1 MFEDTL
7 ECHGGILIIMNKA
20 LAIFELMRL
29 DKPIGI
35 YLLLWPALLALVIS
49 TNGDFEYA
57 DLLIVIAG
65 SVLVRSA
72 GCVINDIWDKD
83 LDGGVERT
91 KTRPIPS
98 KKLSISE
105 SWAVFAI
112 LGVLSLMLLSLTNTN
127 TMYVSICF
135 GLMIVIYPLTKRF
148 FIGPQIFLGLTFNP
162 TIIVYA
168 MTNELNNPTMIFLYL
183 AIAAKT
189 IAFDSFYGLC
199 DIDDDKKLGINST
212 PLWWGSKTLLIIAIL
227 QFTVIGLLLI
237 VGSKAGLSFAWY
249 IGIILLSGFY
259 FYQHKLASQ
268 KNFLLAFKNN
278 HWASLY
284 LLMLSG
290 FCFLII

>member
-1 MFEDTL
+1 
-7 ECHGGILIIMNKA
+7 MNKL

-29 DKPIGI
+29 NKPIGI

-49 TNGDFEYA
+49 TNGNFMYSH
-57 DLLIVIAG
+57 LLIIIIG
-65 SVLVRSA
+65 SILVRSA

-98 KKLSISE
+98 KKLSITE
-105 SWAVFAI
+105 SWAVFVA

-127 TMYVSICF
+127 TVFISICF
-135 GLMIVIYPLTKRF
+135 GLMIVLYPLTKRF
-148 FIGPQIFLGLTFNP
+148 FVGPQIFLGLTFNP

-168 MTNELNNPTMIFLYL
+168 MTNELNNPTMIFLYF

-199 DIDDDKKLGINST
+199 DLEDDKKLGIHST
-212 PLWWGSKTLLIIAIL
+212 PLWWGSKTLLVIAIL
-227 QFTVIGLLLI
+227 QFAVIGLFFI
-237 VGSKAGLSFAWY
+237 VGLKAELSFTWY

-259 FYQHKLASQ
+259 FYQHRLASQ

-284 LLMLSG
+284 LLILSI
-290 FCFLII
+290 FSFLII

>member
-1 MFEDTL
+1 
-7 ECHGGILIIMNKA
+7 MNKL

-29 DKPIGI
+29 NKPIGI

-49 TNGDFEYA
+49 TNGDFMYSH
-57 DLLIVIAG
+57 LLIIIIG
-65 SVLVRSA
+65 SILVRSA

-83 LDGGVERT
+83 LDGGVKRT

-105 SWAVFAI
+105 SWAVFVA
-112 LGVLSLMLLSLTNTN
+112 LSALSLVLLSFTNTN
-127 TMYVSICF
+127 TIFISICF
-135 GLMIVIYPLTKRF
+135 GFMIVLYPLTKRF

-168 MTNELNNPTMIFLYL
+168 MTNELNNPTMIFLYF

-199 DIDDDKKLGINST
+199 DLEDDKKLGIHST
-212 PLWWGSKTLLIIAIL
+212 PLWWGSKTLLVIAIL
-227 QFTVIGLLLI
+227 QFTVISLFLI
-237 VGSKAGLSFAWY
+237 VGLKAELSFAWY

-259 FYQHKLASQ
+259 FYQHRLASQ
-268 KNFLLAFKNN
+268 KKFLLAFKNN
-278 HWASLY
+278 HWASFY
-284 LLMLSG
+284 LLILSV

>member
-1 MFEDTL
+1 
-7 ECHGGILIIMNKA
+7 MNKM

-49 TNGDFEYA
+49 TKGNFEYV
-57 DLLIVIAG
+57 DLLIVIIG
-65 SVLVRSA
+65 SILVRSA

-91 KTRPIPS
+91 KMRPIPS

-105 SWAVFAI
+105 SWAVFAM
-112 LGVLSLMLLSLTNTN
+112 LGVLSLMLLSLTNAN
-127 TMYVSICF
+127 TIFISICF
-135 GLMIVIYPLTKRF
+135 GLMIVLYPLTKRF

-168 MTNELNNPTMIFLYL
+168 MTNELNNPTMLFLYF

-189 IAFDSFYGLC
+189 IAFDTYYGLC
-199 DIDDDKKLGINST
+199 DLEDDKKLGINST
-212 PLWWGSKTLLIIAIL
+212 PLWWGTKTLLIIAIL
-227 QFTVIGLLLI
+227 QIVVINLLFV
-237 VGSKAGLSFAWY
+237 VGYKAELSSAWF
-249 IGIILLSGFY
+249 IGIILLSSFY
-259 FYQHKLASQ
+259 FYQYNLASQ
-268 KNFLLAFKNN
+268 KKFLMAFKNN

-284 LLMLSG
+284 LLALSVL
-290 FCFLII
+290 CFVII

>member
-1 MFEDTL
+1 
-7 ECHGGILIIMNKA
+7 MNKM

-49 TNGDFEYA
+49 TKGNFEYV
-57 DLLIVIAG
+57 DLLIVIIG
-65 SVLVRSA
+65 SILVRSA

-91 KTRPIPS
+91 KMRPIPS

-105 SWAVFAI
+105 SWAVFAT
-112 LGVLSLMLLSLTNTN
+112 LVVLSLMLLSLTNTN
-127 TMYVSICF
+127 TIFISICF
-135 GLMIVIYPLTKRF
+135 GLMIVLYPLTKRF

-168 MTNELNNPTMIFLYL
+168 MTNELNNPTMLFLYF

-189 IAFDSFYGLC
+189 IAFDTYYGLC
-199 DIDDDKKLGINST
+199 DLEDDKKLGINST
-212 PLWWGSKTLLIIAIL
+212 PLWWGTKTLLIIAIL
-227 QFTVIGLLLI
+227 QIVVINLLFV
-237 VGSKAGLSFAWY
+237 VGYKAELSSAWF

-259 FYQHKLASQ
+259 FYQYNLASQ
-268 KNFLLAFKNN
+268 KKFLMAFKNN

-284 LLMLSG
+284 LLALSVL
-290 FCFLII
+290 CFVII

>member
-1 MFEDTL
+1 
-7 ECHGGILIIMNKA
+7 MNKIM
-20 LAIFELMRL
+20 AIIELMRL
-29 DKPIGI
+29 NKPIGI

-49 TNGDFEYA
+49 TNGNFEYSH
-57 DLLIVIAG
+57 LLIVIAG
-65 SVLVRSA
+65 SILVRSA
-72 GCVINDIWDKD
+72 GCVINDIWDQD
-83 LDGGVERT
+83 LDGDVERT

-105 SWAVFAI
+105 SWAVFVA
-112 LGVLSLMLLSLTNTN
+112 LGVFSLMLLSLTNTN
-127 TMYVSICF
+127 TIFISICF
-135 GLMIVIYPLTKRF
+135 GLMIILYPLTKRF

-168 MTNELNNPTMIFLYL
+168 MTNELNNPTMIFLYF

-199 DIDDDKKLGINST
+199 DVEDDKKLGIHST
-212 PLWWGSKTLLIIAIL
+212 PLWWGSKTLLVIAIL
-227 QFTVIGLLLI
+227 QFAVISLFLI
-237 VGSKAGLSFAWY
+237 VGLKAELSFAWY

-259 FYQHKLASQ
+259 FYQHQLASQ

-284 LLMLSG
+284 LLILAV

>member
-1 MFEDTL
+1 
-7 ECHGGILIIMNKA
+7 MNKIM
-20 LAIFELMRL
+20 AIIELMRL
-29 DKPIGI
+29 NKPIGI

-49 TNGDFEYA
+49 TNGNFEYSH
-57 DLLIVIAG
+57 LLIVIAG
-65 SVLVRSA
+65 SILVRSA
-72 GCVINDIWDKD
+72 GCVINDIWDQD
-83 LDGGVERT
+83 LDGDVERT

-105 SWAVFAI
+105 SWAVFVA

-127 TMYVSICF
+127 TIFISICF
-135 GLMIVIYPLTKRF
+135 GLMIILYPLTKRF

-168 MTNELNNPTMIFLYL
+168 MTNELNNPTMIFLYF

-199 DIDDDKKLGINST
+199 DEEDDKKLGIHST
-212 PLWWGSKTLLIIAIL
+212 PLWWGSKTLLVIAIL
-227 QFTVIGLLLI
+227 QFAVISLFLI
-237 VGSKAGLSFAWY
+237 VGLKAELSFAWY
-249 IGIILLSGFY
+249 IGIILLSSFY
-259 FYQHKLASQ
+259 FYQHQLASQ

-284 LLMLSG
+284 LLILSV

>member
-1 MFEDTL
+1 
-7 ECHGGILIIMNKA
+7 MNKIM
-20 LAIFELMRL
+20 AIIELMRL
-29 DKPIGI
+29 NKPIGI

-49 TNGDFEYA
+49 TNGNFEYSH
-57 DLLIVIAG
+57 LLIVITG
-65 SVLVRSA
+65 SILVRSA
-72 GCVINDIWDKD
+72 GCVINDIWDQD
-83 LDGGVERT
+83 LDGDVERT

-105 SWAVFAI
+105 SWAVFVA

-127 TMYVSICF
+127 TIFISICF
-135 GLMIVIYPLTKRF
+135 GLMIILYPLTKRF

-168 MTNELNNPTMIFLYL
+168 MTNELNNPTMIFLYF

-199 DIDDDKKLGINST
+199 DVEDDKKLGIHST
-212 PLWWGSKTLLIIAIL
+212 PLWWGSKTLLVIAIL
-227 QFTVIGLLLI
+227 QFAVISLFLI
-237 VGSKAGLSFAWY
+237 VGLKAELSFTWY

-259 FYQHKLASQ
+259 FYQHQLASQ

-284 LLMLSG
+284 LLILSV

>member
-1 MFEDTL
+1 
-7 ECHGGILIIMNKA
+7 MNKRI
-20 LAIFELMRL
+20 AIIELMRL

-49 TNGDFEYA
+49 TNGNFEYSH
-57 DLLIVIAG
+57 LLIVITG
-65 SVLVRSA
+65 SILVRSA
-72 GCVINDIWDKD
+72 GCVINDIWDQD
-83 LDGGVERT
+83 LDGDVERT

-105 SWAVFAI
+105 SWAVFVA
-112 LGVLSLMLLSLTNTN
+112 LGVFSLMLLSLTNTN
-127 TMYVSICF
+127 TIFISICF
-135 GLMIVIYPLTKRF
+135 GLMIILYPLTKRF

-162 TIIVYA
+162 TIIIYS
-168 MTNELNNPTMIFLYL
+168 MTNELNNPTMIFLYF

-199 DIDDDKKLGINST
+199 DVEDDKKLGIHST
-212 PLWWGSKTLLIIAIL
+212 PLWWGSKTLLVIAIL
-227 QFTVIGLLLI
+227 QFAVISLFLI
-237 VGSKAGLSFAWY
+237 VGLKAELSFAWY

-259 FYQHKLASQ
+259 FYQHQLASQ

-284 LLMLSG
+284 LLILSV

>member
-1 MFEDTL
+1 MA
-7 ECHGGILIIMNKA
+7 II
-20 LAIFELMRL
+20 ELMRL
-29 DKPIGI
+29 NKPIGI

-49 TNGDFEYA
+49 TNGNFEYSH
-57 DLLIVIAG
+57 LLIVITG
-65 SVLVRSA
+65 SILVRSA
-72 GCVINDIWDKD
+72 GCVINDIWDQD
-83 LDGGVERT
+83 LDGDVERT

-105 SWAVFAI
+105 SWAVFVA

-127 TMYVSICF
+127 TIFISICF
-135 GLMIVIYPLTKRF
+135 GLMIILYPLTKRF

-168 MTNELNNPTMIFLYL
+168 MTNELNNPTMIFLYF

-199 DIDDDKKLGINST
+199 DVEDDKKLGIHST
-212 PLWWGSKTLLIIAIL
+212 PLWWGSKTLLVIAIL
-227 QFTVIGLLLI
+227 QFAVISLFLI
-237 VGSKAGLSFAWY
+237 VGLKAELSFAWY

-259 FYQHKLASQ
+259 FYQHQLASQ

-284 LLMLSG
+284 LLILSV

>member
-1 MFEDTL
+1 
-7 ECHGGILIIMNKA
+7 MNKRI
-20 LAIFELMRL
+20 AIIELMRL

-49 TNGDFEYA
+49 TNGNFEYSH
-57 DLLIVIAG
+57 LLIVITG
-65 SVLVRSA
+65 SILVRSA
-72 GCVINDIWDKD
+72 GCVINDIWDQD
-83 LDGGVERT
+83 LDGYVERT
-91 KTRPIPS
+91 KKRPIPS

-105 SWAVFAI
+105 SWAVFVA

-127 TMYVSICF
+127 TIFISICF
-135 GLMIVIYPLTKRF
+135 GLMIVLYPLTKRF

-168 MTNELNNPTMIFLYL
+168 MTNELNNPTMIFLYF

-199 DIDDDKKLGINST
+199 DIEDDKKLGIHST
-212 PLWWGSKTLLIIAIL
+212 PLWWGSKTLLVIAIL
-227 QFTVIGLLLI
+227 QFTVISLFLI
-237 VGSKAGLSFAWY
+237 VGLKAELSFAWY

-259 FYQHKLASQ
+259 FYQHRLASQ
-268 KNFLLAFKNN
+268 KKFLLAFKNN
-278 HWASLY
+278 HWASFY
-284 LLMLSG
+284 LLILSV

>member
-1 MFEDTL
+1 
-7 ECHGGILIIMNKA
+7 MNKA
-20 LAIFELMRL
+20 LTIFELMRL

-49 TNGDFEYA
+49 TNGDFKYA
-57 DLLIVIAG
+57 DLLIVITG
-65 SVLVRSA
+65 SILVRSA

-83 LDGGVERT
+83 LDGRVERT

-98 KKLSISE
+98 KKLSTSE
-105 SWAVFAI
+105 SWTVFAI

-127 TMYVSICF
+127 TIYVSICF

-168 MTNELNNPTMIFLYL
+168 MTNELNNPTMIFLYF

-199 DIDDDKKLGINST
+199 DIEDDKKLGINST
-212 PLWWGSKTLLIIAIL
+212 PLWWGSKTLSIIAIL
-227 QFTVIGLLLI
+227 QFAVISLLLI
-237 VGSKAGLSFAWY
+237 VGLKAELSSAWF
-249 IGIILLSGFY
+249 IGIILLGGFY
-259 FYQHKLASQ
+259 FYQHRLASQ

-278 HWASLY
+278 NWASLY
-284 LLMLSG
+284 LLILSG

>member
-1 MFEDTL
+1 MS
-7 ECHGGILIIMNKA
+7 KA

-49 TNGDFEYA
+49 TNGNFTYSH
-57 DLLIVIAG
+57 LLIVIIG
-65 SVLVRSA
+65 SILVRSA

-83 LDGGVERT
+83 LDGDVERT

-105 SWAVFAI
+105 SWVVFVV
-112 LGVLSLMLLSLTNTN
+112 LGILSLALLSLTNAN
-127 TMYVSICF
+127 TILISICF
-135 GLMIVIYPLTKRF
+135 GLMIVVYPLTKRF
-148 FIGPQIFLGLTFNP
+148 FIGPQIFLGLTFNS

-183 AIAAKT
+183 AVAAKT

-199 DIDDDKKLGINST
+199 DIEDDKKLGINST

-227 QFTVIGLLLI
+227 QFSVIGLLII
-237 VGSKAGLSFAWY
+237 VGLKAELSSAWY
-249 IGIILLSGFY
+249 IGIMLLSGFY
-259 FYQHKLASQ
+259 FYQQRLALQ
-268 KNFLLAFKNN
+268 KNYLLAFKNN

-284 LLMLSG
+284 LLILSI
-290 FCFLII
+290 FCFLIL

>member
-1 MFEDTL
+1 
-7 ECHGGILIIMNKA
+7 MNKM

-35 YLLLWPALLALVIS
+35 YLLLWPALLALIIS
-49 TNGDFEYA
+49 TKGNFEYV
-57 DLLIVIAG
+57 DLLIVIIG
-65 SVLVRSA
+65 SILVRSA

-91 KTRPIPS
+91 KMRPIPS

-105 SWAVFAI
+105 SWAVFAM
-112 LGVLSLMLLSLTNTN
+112 LGVLSLMLLSLTNAN
-127 TMYVSICF
+127 TIFISICF
-135 GLMIVIYPLTKRF
+135 GLMIVLYPLTKRF

-168 MTNELNNPTMIFLYL
+168 MTNELNNPTMLFLYF

-189 IAFDSFYGLC
+189 IAFDTYYGLC
-199 DIDDDKKLGINST
+199 DLEDDKKLGINST
-212 PLWWGSKTLLIIAIL
+212 PLWWGTKTLLIIAIL
-227 QFTVIGLLLI
+227 QIVVINLLFV
-237 VGSKAGLSFAWY
+237 VGYKAEFSSAWF

-259 FYQHKLASQ
+259 FYQYNLASQ
-268 KNFLLAFKNN
+268 KKFLMAFKNN

-284 LLMLSG
+284 LLALSVL
-290 FCFLII
+290 CFVII

>member
-1 MFEDTL
+1 
-7 ECHGGILIIMNKA
+7 MNKA

-57 DLLIVIAG
+57 DLLIVISG
-65 SVLVRSA
+65 SILVRSA

-91 KTRPIPS
+91 KSRPIPS

-105 SWAVFAI
+105 SWSVFAI

-127 TMYVSICF
+127 TIYVSICF

-237 VGSKAGLSFAWY
+237 VWSKAGLSFAWY

-259 FYQHKLASQ
+259 FYQHKLALQ

>member
-1 MFEDTL
+1 MA
-7 ECHGGILIIMNKA
+7 II
-20 LAIFELMRL
+20 ELMRL
-29 DKPIGI
+29 NKPIGI

-49 TNGDFEYA
+49 TNGNFEYSH
-57 DLLIVIAG
+57 LLIVITG
-65 SVLVRSA
+65 SILVRSA
-72 GCVINDIWDKD
+72 GCVINDIWDQD
-83 LDGGVERT
+83 LDGDVERT

-98 KKLSISE
+98 QKLSISE
-105 SWAVFAI
+105 SWAVFVA
-112 LGVLSLMLLSLTNTN
+112 LGVFSLMLLSLTNTN
-127 TMYVSICF
+127 TIFISICF
-135 GLMIVIYPLTKRF
+135 GLMIILYPLTKRF

-168 MTNELNNPTMIFLYL
+168 MTNELNNPTMIFLYF

-199 DIDDDKKLGINST
+199 DVEDDKKLGIHST
-212 PLWWGSKTLLIIAIL
+212 PLWWGSKTLLVIAIL
-227 QFTVIGLLLI
+227 QFAVISLFLI
-237 VGSKAGLSFAWY
+237 VGLKAELSFAWY

-259 FYQHKLASQ
+259 FYQHQLASQ

-284 LLMLSG
+284 LLILSV

>member
-1 MFEDTL
+1 
-7 ECHGGILIIMNKA
+7 MNKA

-65 SVLVRSA
+65 SILVRSA

-127 TMYVSICF
+127 TIYVSICF

-168 MTNELNNPTMIFLYL
+168 MTNELNNPTMIFLYF

-212 PLWWGSKTLLIIAIL
+212 PLWWGSKTLLIIKIL
-227 QFTVIGLLLI
+227 QFTVISLLLI
-237 VGSKAGLSFAWY
+237 VGLKAGLSFAWY

-259 FYQHKLASQ
+259 FYQHRLASQ

>member
-1 MFEDTL
+1 MS
-7 ECHGGILIIMNKA
+7 KA

-49 TNGDFEYA
+49 TNGNFAYSH
-57 DLLIVIAG
+57 LLIVIIG
-65 SVLVRSA
+65 SILVRSA

-83 LDGGVERT
+83 LDGDVERT

-105 SWAVFAI
+105 SWVIFVV
-112 LGVLSLMLLSLTNTN
+112 LGILSLALLSLTNAN
-127 TMYVSICF
+127 AILISICF
-135 GLMIVIYPLTKRF
+135 GLMIVAYPLTKRF
-148 FIGPQIFLGLTFNP
+148 FIGPQIFLGLTFNS

-183 AIAAKT
+183 AVAAKT

-199 DIDDDKKLGINST
+199 DIEDDKKLGINST
-212 PLWWGSKTLLIIAIL
+212 PLWWGSNTLLIIAIL
-227 QFTVIGLLLI
+227 QFSVIGLLII
-237 VGSKAGLSFAWY
+237 VGLKAELSSAWY
-249 IGIILLSGFY
+249 IGIMLLSGFY
-259 FYQHKLASQ
+259 FYQQRLALQ
-268 KNFLLAFKNN
+268 KNYLLAFKNN

-284 LLMLSG
+284 LLILSI
-290 FCFLII
+290 FCFLIL

>member
-1 MFEDTL
+1 
-7 ECHGGILIIMNKA
+7 MNKM

-49 TNGDFEYA
+49 TKGNFEYV
-57 DLLIVIAG
+57 DLLIVIIG
-65 SVLVRSA
+65 SILVRSA

-91 KTRPIPS
+91 KMRPIPS

-105 SWAVFAI
+105 SWAVFAM
-112 LGVLSLMLLSLTNTN
+112 LGVLSLMLLSLTNAN
-127 TMYVSICF
+127 TIFISICF
-135 GLMIVIYPLTKRF
+135 GLMIVLYPLTKRF

-168 MTNELNNPTMIFLYL
+168 MTNELNNPTMLFLYF

-189 IAFDSFYGLC
+189 IAFDTYYGLC
-199 DIDDDKKLGINST
+199 DLEDDKKLGINST
-212 PLWWGSKTLLIIAIL
+212 PLWWGTKTLLIIAIL
-227 QFTVIGLLLI
+227 QIVVINLLFV
-237 VGSKAGLSFAWY
+237 VGYKAELSSAWF
-249 IGIILLSGFY
+249 IMIILLSGFY
-259 FYQHKLASQ
+259 FYKYNLSSQ
-268 KNFLLAFKNN
+268 KKFLMAFKNN

-284 LLMLSG
+284 LLALSVL
-290 FCFLII
+290 CFVII